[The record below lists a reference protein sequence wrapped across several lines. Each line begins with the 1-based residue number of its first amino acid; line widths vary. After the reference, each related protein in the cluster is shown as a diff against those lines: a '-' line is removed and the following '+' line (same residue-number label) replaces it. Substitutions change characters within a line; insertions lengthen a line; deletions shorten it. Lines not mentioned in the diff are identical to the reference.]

1 MAKSGSI
8 QPSIALTGEKEFR
21 NAVSAI
27 SKEMAVLS
35 SAMTKTKA
43 EFEGQSDSM
52 EALTAT
58 GEQLQQQYDLQA
70 KKVETMRKALENA
83 TKEFGEGSTQAQN
96 WQISLNKAEAQLIKT
111 GRAIEDNESQM
122 REIKEAMSKA
132 ADEAE
137 DTGDAFDDLEKNTKD
152 LDKTAEKAK
161 VNWASFAKGLVTA
174 TAAVVKAAASLGTA
188 AVSGITAAAEST
200 REYRNELALLA
211 TNAEATGNSVDGM
224 EAKLR
229 EVSTIT
235 GDSGA
240 AVEGLSNIMQTGFSL
255 SAVDKITDTLVGASI
270 KWKDTLKFEGLA
282 DGLQETLATGA
293 ATGSFG
299 EMLERMGMDLDEF
312 NAGLQACNDTAS
324 QQEYILRRLSG
335 TGLAGLKDA
344 YEESNKS
351 ILDAE
356 RAQYDLNDALSE
368 LGAAAEPAI
377 AGVKGQLAEILSI
390 ITQGFT
396 SGGFEGL
403 SGAVTEA
410 LTMAVNS
417 ISTYLP
423 QVVSLGTD
431 IIMSLAN
438 AITDNLPLLLDAAI
452 DIISTLFDGVVDLLP
467 TLIDAAL
474 QMVFTLAEGITES
487 LPTLVPTIVDLV
499 LYLVDTLVN
508 NVDEL
513 IDAALAI
520 IVALGEGLMYAMP
533 ELLGKVPEIIVK
545 LVGAVIENLPKLLEA
560 SIAIIGELAGGLIMS
575 IPRLLMAVPTIIS
588 ELVGSFGK
596 YMKNFMDIGKNIVR
610 GLFDGIMSMGSWLSE
625 RFGAW
630 VDNMIDSVKESLG
643 IHSPST
649 VFAGIGKYMAMGLG
663 EGFAGEMKK
672 VQQQINGAIPT
683 EMNMPGVSQ
692 YGSQRGGVTVIQY
705 NTYQSPKALS
715 PAESARQTRLATQR
729 AALALQG
736 G

>member
-1 MAKSGSI
+1 MPKGNVGVGI
-8 QPSIALTGEKEFR
+8 GVTGEKEFR
-21 NAVSAI
+21 QAVSAI
-27 SKEMAVLS
+27 NSELKVLS
-35 SAMTKTKA
+35 SAMGKTKA
-43 EFEGQSDSM
+43 EFEGQEDSM

-58 GEQLQQQYDLQA
+58 GKQMQEQYDAQA
-70 KKVETMRKALENA
+70 KKVETLRAALANA
-83 TKEFGEGSTQAQN
+83 KDEFGENSKQAQN
-96 WQISLNKAEAQLIKT
+96 WQIALNKAEAELAKT
-111 GRAIEDNESQM
+111 GKALKDNESKM
-122 REIKEAMSKA
+122 ESFGKKTRE
-132 ADEAE
+132 
-137 DTGDAFDDLEKNTKD
+137 
-152 LDKTAEKAK
+152 LDVDWKG
-161 VNWASFAKGLVTA
+161 FAKTMANAAG
-174 TAAVVKAAASLGTA
+174 AVVKAAASLGTA

-200 REYRNELALLA
+200 REYRTELAMLA
-211 TNAEATGNSVDGM
+211 TNAEATGNNVAIM
-224 EAKLR
+224 EDKLR
-229 EVSTIT
+229 EVATIT

-240 AVEGLSNIMQTGFSL
+240 AVEGLSNIMQTGFSQ

-282 DGLQETLATGA
+282 DGLQETLATGE

-299 EMLERMGMDLDEF
+299 EMLERMGMDLDTF
-312 NAGLQACNDTAS
+312 NAGLAKCNDTAS
-324 QQEYILRRLSG
+324 QQQYILG
-335 TGLAGLKDA
+335 QLAGTDLAELKDA
-344 YEESNKS
+344 YEETNKD
-351 ILDAE
+351 ILNAE
-356 RAQYDLNDALSE
+356 RAQYDLNDALAD

-377 AGVKGQLAEILSI
+377 AGVKGQLAEMLGI
-390 ITQGFT
+390 ITKGFA

-423 QVVSLGTD
+423 QVVSLGSD
-431 IIMSLAN
+431 IIMSLAS
-438 AITDNLPLLLDAAI
+438 AITDNLPLLLDAALN
-452 DIISTLFDGVVDLLP
+452 IIGTLFNGIVDLLP

-474 QMVFTLAEGITES
+474 QLVFTLAEGITEA
-487 LPTLVPTIVDLV
+487 LPTLVPTVVDMI

-545 LVGAVIENLPKLLEA
+545 LVGAIIENIPKLLEA

-575 IPRLLMAVPTIIS
+575 IPRLLLAVPTIIS
-588 ELVGSFGK
+588 ELVGTFGN
-596 YMKNFMDIGKNIVR
+596 YMRNFNDIGKNIVE
-610 GLFDGIMSMGSWLSE
+610 GLFAGIKSMGNWLKN
-625 RFGAW
+625 RFGDW
-630 VDNMIDSVKESLG
+630 IDNMVESVKDSLG
-643 IHSPST
+643 IASPSK
-649 VFAGIGKYMAMGLG
+649 VFAEIGSFMAQGLG
-663 EGFAGEMKK
+663 QGFEKEMVGVKRQIDGAVPKELNVPGTNAGR
-672 VQQQINGAIPT
+672 
-683 EMNMPGVSQ
+683 S
-692 YGSQRGGVTVIQY
+692 GVTVVQY